1 MIELDNLENEY
12 AQLGKIIS
20 TGSVVAVEDEYV
32 VIKPE
37 NQSGCAGCSA
47 SGGCGTSSLSSL
59 FSPSVERTLRIKNSL
74 NAKVGQQ
81 VLLSIV
87 ENEVLKHSLMA
98 YGFPLLLLMLGAWL
112 GLNFLNSD
120 ILSALAGFVFLFIG
134 WFFTKTFYKPVLPTL
149 EKVF

>member
-1 MIELDNLENEY
+1 MIELEKLEEQY

-20 TGSVVAVEDEYV
+20 VGSVLAVEGGYV
-32 VIKPE
+32 IVQSE

-59 FSPSVERTLRIKNSL
+59 FSPSVERTLRIKNNL
-74 NAKVGQQ
+74 KAKKGEQ

-87 ENEVLKHSLMA
+87 ENEILKHSLMA
-98 YGFPLLLLMLGAWL
+98 YGFPLFLLILGAWL
-112 GLNFLNSD
+112 GLNILNSD
-120 ILSALAGFVFLFIG
+120 ILSALTGFIFLFGG
-134 WFFTKTFYKPVLPTL
+134 WLFTKTFYKPVLPKL